1 VWWGGESVAV
11 TTGGVRGVE
20 VKDGGETNE
29 EEEAKA
35 NRRVMGGRHVRKKTT
50 SKFTW

>member
-1 VWWGGESVAV
+1 VRVSPSV
-11 TTGGVRGVE
+11 TTGGARGVE

-35 NRRVMGGRHVRKKTT
+35 DRRVMGGRRVRKKTT